1 LTHRSR
7 GEGGQP
13 DRLAARL
20 NIQRAE
26 DEMSIL
32 RSLLIVIAVVAV
44 AFLLLGYFGGLR
56 TRDALSSRAE
66 LPQASGTVDR
76 AREAGAEIGEKAAIA
91 ATKVEETIDEAALTA
106 KIKAKMA
113 LDDTVKARAINV
125 TTHGTTVTLSGNV
138 DSTAERDRAMALAR
152 ETDGVTKVIDDLH
165 TR

>member
-1 LTHRSR
+1 LTHRSL